1 MKELYE
7 LYEVYLS
14 VALEFAKKGQIDK
27 MHEVLETM
35 NNVTKKNKLRGLKWK
50 DTQWKSKERKL

>member
-1 MKELYE
+1 MKELCQI
-7 LYEVYLS
+7 YEVYLS

-35 NNVTKKNKLRGLKWK
+35 NNIAEKEQKKGLK
-50 DTQWKSKERKL
+50 

>member
-1 MKELYE
+1 MKEFCQI
-7 LYEVYLS
+7 YEVYLS

-35 NNVTKKNKLRGLKWK
+35 NNIAE
-50 DTQWKSKERKL
+50 KEQKRV

>member
-14 VALEFAKKGQIDK
+14 VALEFSKKGQIDK

-35 NNVTKKNKLRGLKWK
+35 NNVTKKNKLRGLK
-50 DTQWKSKERKL
+50 